1 MKMLNTIKDRVNL
14 SDNNSSNKS
23 SAALNYLCLDVGD
36 KFIGVAI
43 RQKDQFL
50 ITPLESIAREGKF
63 QFKKII
69 TLIGTYSID
78 KVIIGYPKY
87 LDGTDSIQT
96 KKIKNYYKKFKSLA
110 KVSVVLFDETLTT
123 WEIKQKYPQLKK
135 TTKQKNIDSF
145 CAMEILK
152 NFLEFY

>member
-1 MKMLNTIKDRVNL
+1 MSSKNPSNLGSSSLNPFRL
-14 SDNNSSNKS
+14 S
-23 SAALNYLCLDVGD
+23 YLCLDIGD

-50 ITPLESIAREGKF
+50 ITPLESIIREGKF

-69 TLIGTYSID
+69 TLIETYSID

-87 LDGTDSIQT
+87 LDGTASIQT

-110 KVSVVLFDETLTT
+110 KVPVVLFDETLST

-152 NFLEFY
+152 NFLEGKTQ